1 MEYLS
6 EFISFLIGL
15 AGGSLLTL
23 AITKKTVSSG
33 GKLVD
38 QQSAKAG
45 GNIVGGDYSV
55 GKEPDNK

>member
-6 EFISFLIGL
+6 EIISLLVGL

-23 AITKKTVSSG
+23 TLTKKQVKG
-33 GKLVD
+33 GGMIVD

-45 GNIVGGDYSV
+45 GDVVGGNKTV
-55 GKEPDNK
+55 GKDIDRK